1 MSRAVVDPGGGTGS
15 TGLTSPM
22 TASGVPGIP
31 GQPDAAPAD
40 PQRHGDAV
48 ANAPRPGR
56 GRYVALAA
64 LCLIGWAGSL
74 AVGMSVDCGPDMH
87 RIGLAC
93 HILALVL
100 SFGAILVVDWVGF
113 LWLLGKRDLHDTHR
127 LETAAQPLIWG
138 GLAVL
143 LISGAL
149 IRPDVS
155 NPLTQVK
162 LLCVLLLM
170 LNGIALAPTMKL
182 LHALPAGTH
191 FTAVAKRLRRRL
203 LIAFCISQG
212 CWWTSILVGLLN
224 STLRRWAG
232 D

>member
-1 MSRAVVDPGGGTGS
+1 
-15 TGLTSPM
+15 
-22 TASGVPGIP
+22 
-31 GQPDAAPAD
+31 
-40 PQRHGDAV
+40 
-48 ANAPRPGR
+48 
-56 GRYVALAA
+56 
-64 LCLIGWAGSL
+64 
-74 AVGMSVDCGPDMH
+74 MSVDYGVDMH
-87 RIGLAC
+87 RVGLAC

-113 LWLLGKRDLHDTHR
+113 LWLLGKRDLHDTRR

-149 IRPDVS
+149 IKPDVS
-155 NPLTQVK
+155 NPLTQIK

-170 LNGIALAPTMKL
+170 LNGIALAPTMKR

-191 FTAVAKRLRRRL
+191 FTAVAKSLRRRL
-203 LIAFCISQG
+203 LIALCISQG